1 MFRSLPRTVIA
12 LGVVSLLTDVASEMV
27 YPLLPL
33 LLVGTLGAS
42 AAAIG
47 LVEGAAE
54 SAAAALKLVA
64 GTWSDRVGR
73 RRPFVLWGYG
83 VSSVARPLIGLVA
96 SWPAVLVL
104 RVADRLGKGTRGAPR
119 DALIAEA
126 VPAARRGEAF
136 GFHRAMDHAGA
147 LVGPLAAAVL
157 LDLAGVG
164 VRELFLWTALPGA
177 LVVAVAV
184 AFVRE
189 PPTHVRAA
197 IPRAPL
203 RSVLASPGPFRRLL
217 GARTL
222 FALANSADA
231 FLLLLLAERGL
242 TAAEVALLWGV
253 HNGVKMVAAAVGGG
267 WADRRGRR
275 AVLTTGWVVYAAV
288 YAGFAVA
295 GSLAVLVPVFLVYG
309 VALGLAEPAEKALA
323 AGLVD
328 DGTRGAAFGALHGLT
343 ALAALPASA
352 VFGAVWTWVGA
363 PVAFGVGAALAA
375 AAVAALQT
383 VNEGSSPDQGRRAV
397 QP

>member
-1 MFRSLPRTVIA
+1 M
-12 LGVVSLLTDVASEMV
+12 
-27 YPLLPL
+27 
-33 LLVGTLGAS
+33 
-42 AAAIG
+42 
-47 LVEGAAE
+47 
-54 SAAAALKLVA
+54 
-64 GTWSDRVGR
+64 GR

-83 VSSVARPLIGLVA
+83 VSSAARPLIGLA
-96 SWPAVLVL
+96 GSWPAVLGL

-126 VPAARRGEAF
+126 VPPERRGEAF

-147 LVGPLAAAVL
+147 LIGPLVAAVL

-164 VRELFLWTALPGA
+164 VRELFWWTALPGA
-177 LVVAVAV
+177 LVIAVAV
-184 AFVRE
+184 TSVRE
-189 PPTHVRAA
+189 PPTHGRAA
-197 IPRAPL
+197 APRAPL
-203 RSVLASPGPFRRLL
+203 RSVLGSPGPFRRLL

-222 FALANSADA
+222 FALGNSADA

-242 TAAEVALLWGV
+242 SAAEVALLWGV
-253 HNGVKMVAAAVGGG
+253 HNGVKMAAAAVGGG

-295 GSLAVLVPVFLVYG
+295 RPLAVLVPVFLVYG

-328 DGTRGAAFGALHGLT
+328 DGARGAAFGALHGLT
-343 ALAALPASA
+343 ALVALPASA
-352 VFGAVWTWVGA
+352 LFGAIWTWVGA
-363 PVAFGVGAALAA
+363 PVAFAVGAGLAA
-375 AAVAALQT
+375 AAVTVLRTVDEDAAP
-383 VNEGSSPDQGRRAV
+383 GQGRRAV